1 MANWQSV
8 RIANQTEIPLVYV
21 ISQVG
26 PLYWG
31 VIQPDERVTRVT
43 GRVWFT
49 ITCYPYDGKNEPTTM
64 EAVLGVLIPTA
75 TALFIAIT
83 AGIAAAGA
91 IAALPAAGTAA
102 ASLQPLVAGPAFFG
116 IEAGLGA
123 GSTATAAAITA
134 KNALIKSIEL
144 AYNKVEKTRHYANGD
159 WIHVRGGIK
168 KNEPH
173 SAWQPMRFEG

>member
-1 MANWQSV
+1 MADWQSV

-31 VIQPDERVTRVT
+31 VIQPGERVTKIT

-75 TALFIAIT
+75 AALFIAIT
-83 AGIAAAGA
+83 AGVAAAGA
-91 IAALPAAGTAA
+91 IPAAGTAA
-102 ASLQPLVAGPAFFG
+102 AALQPLVAGPAFVG
-116 IEAGLGA
+116 IGAEVGA
-123 GSTATAAAITA
+123 GGAATTAAITA
-134 KNALIKSIEL
+134 KNALIKSIER
-144 AYNKVEKTRHYANGD
+144 AYNKVEKTGHYANGD

-168 KNEPH
+168 KNAH
-173 SAWQPMRFEG
+173 GD